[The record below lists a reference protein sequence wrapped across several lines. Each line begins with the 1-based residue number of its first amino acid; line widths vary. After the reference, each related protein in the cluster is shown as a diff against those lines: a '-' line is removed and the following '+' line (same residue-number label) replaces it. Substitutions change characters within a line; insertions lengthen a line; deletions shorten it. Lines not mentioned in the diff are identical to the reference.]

1 MILIV
6 SGRENIKSISAILK
20 FTNDLWLYVMQKN
33 NTIHSSEFS
42 AQIKQVTL
50 FPPATISGA

>member
-1 MILIV
+1 MTYDYIL
-6 SGRENIKSISAILK
+6 
-20 FTNDLWLYVMQKN
+20 FVMQEN